1 VIAGLPVNRKDC
13 TDVPELVSIAEWNP
27 ALNDEITLRAAYGSM
42 PGGRPADVPW
52 YVRLLENPA
61 SPAALPG
68 AVDLFGHDCIHI
80 VLGRGMLPQ
89 DEAFVVGFTMGA
101 SGKLA
106 GWQRELFTLC
116 ARHVYRGPY
125 RFSGTD
131 RLVFNL
137 AASFAARSARR
148 PVHDAGWHDL
158 LDLPAGEVRASLGIS
173 TRSLIG
179 VYDSERALC
188 PGSTAAMRLARHGDY
203 RAAGGFKALCVSG
216 QA

>member
-1 VIAGLPVNRKDC
+1 MA
-13 TDVPELVSIAEWNP
+13 ELASIAEWNP
-27 ALNDEITLRAAYGSM
+27 ALNDEITLRAAYDSM
-42 PGGRPADVPW
+42 PGGSPADIPW

-61 SPAALPG
+61 SPVALPG

-80 VLGRGMLPQ
+80 MLGRGMLPQ

-106 GWQRELFTLC
+106 RWQRELFTLC
-116 ARHVYRGPY
+116 ARHLYRGFY

-137 AASFAARSARR
+137 AADFAARSQRR
-148 PVHDAGWHDL
+148 PVHDVGWHDL
-158 LDLPAGEVRASLGIS
+158 LDSPAGELRASFGIS
-173 TRSLIG
+173 TRSLID
-179 VYDSERALC
+179 VYESERALC
-188 PGSTAAMRLARHGDY
+188 PGSAAAMRLTRHGDHG
-203 RAAGGFKALCVSG
+203 APGGLTPLCIAG